1 MPTDAPT
8 LRSCPVDES
17 PPTERQLEI
26 LAFMRAYQ
34 QSRGAPPAL
43 REIGQHFGIV
53 STNGVS
59 DHLRALHRRGLIRK
73 HRGAR
78 RYVPVAMEAP
88 DRTKAPWDA
97 CEVAFRVDD
106 PAALERADLPGLLPS
121 GWTLDGVRRAP
132 VAPGQ
137 PTRWTAVFRTASV
150 PSVEDGARVLRLLLA
165 MGARS

>member
-1 MPTDAPT
+1 MSTDAPT
-8 LRSCPVDES
+8 LGTDES

-34 QSRGAPPAL
+34 QGRGAPPAL
-43 REIGQHFGIV
+43 REIGAHFGIV

-78 RYVPVAMEAP
+78 RYVPVAMDAP

-106 PAALERADLPGLLPS
+106 PAALERTDLLGLLPS
-121 GWTLDGVRRAP
+121 GWALSGVR
-132 VAPGQ
+132 GS
-137 PTRWTAVFRTASV
+137 TVFFHTSSM
-150 PSVEDGARVLRLLLA
+150 PSTEDGTRVLMILRTL
-165 MGARS
+165 GARA